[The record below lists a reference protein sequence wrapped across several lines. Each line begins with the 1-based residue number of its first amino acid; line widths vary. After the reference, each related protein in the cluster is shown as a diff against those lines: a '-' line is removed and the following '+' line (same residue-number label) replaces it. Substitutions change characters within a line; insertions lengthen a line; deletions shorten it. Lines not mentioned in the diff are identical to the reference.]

1 MRQFPW
7 GQSINGIKM
16 IEERKK
22 LAENFSLQTNHATVF
37 VSVGKESLNL
47 LLD

>member
-16 IEERKK
+16 IEEKINFE
-22 LAENFSLQTNHATVF
+22 ENFSLQTIMPMCTFCGEKV
-37 VSVGKESLNL
+37 
-47 LLD
+47 